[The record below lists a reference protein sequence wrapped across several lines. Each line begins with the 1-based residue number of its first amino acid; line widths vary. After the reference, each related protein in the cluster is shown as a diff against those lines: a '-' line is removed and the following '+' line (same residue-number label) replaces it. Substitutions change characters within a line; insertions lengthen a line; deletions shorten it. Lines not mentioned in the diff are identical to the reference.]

1 MLDPVQKIEVE
12 HSAPKASPHED
23 GRMLWLDSLR
33 GVGALAVA
41 YLHVAFQF
49 TKHDYFGASAWQQI
63 NQQFYSFLDLGKFG
77 VVLFFCVSGFVI
89 PFSLTRDKPAPVS
102 RFVIS
107 RFFRL
112 YPAYW
117 LTIPF
122 GVFFYT
128 LENPHPADL
137 TTILANLTMGQSF
150 VGKDDLIGLYWT
162 LQIEL
167 IFYALCL
174 GMFIL
179 GWLEDPRKRE
189 SAGWGFLAVTL
200 LIAAVRLVIGA
211 RLPVAVAMG
220 LSLMFWAS
228 VWRAAVLTGDQALW
242 RAAWRLLAGAVVLFP
257 LIALMA
263 YSRNYGYGETPRR
276 YIISY
281 GVALTV
287 FTLCTTVLRL
297 KFRPLYFL
305 GKISYS
311 LYLVHLIV
319 YWCLLTS
326 GLQARALSVIHP
338 QVYIL
343 LYCCLAVAV
352 AAVVHRWVETPGV
365 ALGRRVYARVTAG
378 SSARTG
384 NR

>member
-1 MLDPVQKIEVE
+1 MPDPANPAEPATPT
-12 HSAPKASPHED
+12 SAASPRED
-23 GRMLWLDSLR
+23 HRMLWLDSLR

-49 TKHDYFGASAWQQI
+49 TKHGYFGASAWQQI

-89 PFSLTRDKPAPVS
+89 PFSLSHDKAAPVR

-137 TTILANLTMGQSF
+137 ATILANITMGQSF
-150 VGKDDLIGLYWT
+150 LGKDNLIGLYWT

-167 IFYALCL
+167 IFYVLCL
-174 GMFIL
+174 GMFVA
-179 GWLEDPRKRE
+179 GWLGDVRKRE
-189 SAGWGFLAVTL
+189 LAGWGFLALTVA
-200 LIAAVRLVIGA
+200 IAAGRMVIGA
-211 RLPVAVAMG
+211 RLPVAVGMG

-228 VWRAAVLTGDQALW
+228 VWRDAVLKNDKALW
-242 RAAWRLLAGAVVLFP
+242 RAGWRLLAGAAVLFP

-276 YIISY
+276 YIVSY
-281 GVALTV
+281 GAALAV
-287 FTLCTTVLRL
+287 FALCTTVLRL

-311 LYLVHLIV
+311 LYLTHLIV

-326 GLQARALSVIHP
+326 GLQARALTVIHP
-338 QVYIL
+338 QLYIL
-343 LYCCLAVAV
+343 LFCGVAVAV
-352 AAVVHRWVETPGV
+352 ATVTYHLVEKPGI
-365 ALGRRVYARVTAG
+365 ALGRRVYARVAG
-378 SSARTG
+378 AAA
-384 NR
+384 

>member
-1 MLDPVQKIEVE
+1 MPDPANPAEVVTSM
-12 HSAPKASPHED
+12 SAAPPRED
-23 GRMLWLDSLR
+23 HRMLWLDSLR

-49 TKHDYFGASAWQQI
+49 TKHGYFGASAWQQI

-89 PFSLTRDKPAPVS
+89 PFSLSRDKPAPVR

-117 LTIPF
+117 LTLPF

-137 TTILANLTMGQSF
+137 ATILANITMGQSF
-150 VGKDDLIGLYWT
+150 LGKDNLIGLYWT

-167 IFYALCL
+167 IFYVLCL
-174 GMFIL
+174 GMFVV
-179 GWLEDPRKRE
+179 GWLGDVRKRE
-189 SAGWGFLAVTL
+189 LAGWGFLALTVA
-200 LIAAVRLVIGA
+200 IAAGRMVIGA
-211 RLPVAVAMG
+211 RLPVAVGMG

-228 VWRAAVLTGDQALW
+228 VWRDAVLKGGPMLKGDGALW
-242 RAAWRLLAGAVVLFP
+242 RAGWRLLAGAVVLFP

-276 YIISY
+276 YIVSY
-281 GVALTV
+281 GAALAV
-287 FTLCTTVLRL
+287 FVLCTTVLRL
-297 KFRPLYFL
+297 RFRPLYFL

-311 LYLVHLIV
+311 LYLTHLIV

-326 GLQARALSVIHP
+326 GLQARALTVVHP
-338 QVYIL
+338 QLYIL
-343 LYCCLAVAV
+343 LYCGVAVAV
-352 AAVVHRWVETPGV
+352 ATVTYQLVEKPGI
-365 ALGRRVYARVTAG
+365 ALGRRVYARVAG
-378 SSARTG
+378 VAA
-384 NR
+384 